1 MPVCLRLRS
10 ATLRLDCL
18 GDVIDSLSDDLPLN
32 DDRAFEEACAIACT
46 SPCSDV
52 VLRFAALEDAGP
64 ALSSVRWAPD
74 ASVSPLVLRLRP
86 N

>member
-10 ATLRLDCL
+10 ATLRLDGL

-32 DDRAFEEACAIACT
+32 DDRAFEEACDIACI

-64 ALSSVRWAPD
+64 ALSSVRRA
-74 ASVSPLVLRLRP
+74 SPLVLRLRP